1 MASQSG
7 QRRGNTPGSGPGQ
20 RKSMRKPPDARRRM
34 DGNHAERLA
43 RLLPEEAVGSPA
55 ERRRWALLVDLL
67 ASAAPPP
74 DPDREFPDFSE
85 RQERLRAA
93 IAAGYG
99 EEVEQA
105 FLELYAHLHGHE
117 ARYARGERRV
127 VDESGG
133 YWAHAG
139 GLGPIL
145 KAPDWLGPASTSI
158 DYGAGNGLQGLL
170 MQLLAPHRLTVQVE
184 ISSRAAETGRR
195 LQTWLGIEPQ
205 RVAWWVE
212 DVRNAVRHHEGYD
225 LVYLYRP
232 VRPDGPARRFYEDL
246 AAKLDG
252 ARHPVTVLSIADAL
266 GPFLPDGF
274 EVVHSDGHLTCFHRP
289 SPA

>member
-1 MASQSG
+1 
-7 QRRGNTPGSGPGQ
+7 
-20 RKSMRKPPDARRRM
+20 
-34 DGNHAERLA
+34 
-43 RLLPEEAVGSPA
+43 
-55 ERRRWALLVDLL
+55 VDLL

-74 DPDREFPDFSE
+74 DPDHDFPDFSE

-93 IAAGYG
+93 IAAGDG

-139 GLGPIL
+139 GLSPIL

-212 DVRNAVRHHEGYD
+212 DVRDAVRHHEGYD

-232 VRPDGPARRFYEDL
+232 VRPNGPGQRFYEDL

-274 EVVHSDGHLTCFHRP
+274 EVVHSDGHLTCFHCPGPR
-289 SPA
+289 